1 MRIRKGSIRQA
12 CVSPFRFQ
20 TDLSSVIPRELS
32 RIQQDPK
39 QALALAIPFSVRQ
52 KLPEAIL
59 AELETPISQ
68 QAKYDVQIACAMPE
82 EHHEHHHHDVH
93 DHNEDHDHISHHG
106 HFDEGVLD
114 LLICVLSETDH
125 PVTEDE
131 RCFYLPEVHN
141 YKANSENFKF
151 IANFICSAVMRARAD
166 DNTGA
171 SFQIAPANG
180 YLPPPIANSPHRGP
194 PVIS

>member
-1 MRIRKGSIRQA
+1 MQLKR
-12 CVSPFRFQ
+12 
-20 TDLSSVIPRELS
+20 
-32 RIQQDPK
+32 
-39 QALALAIPFSVRQ
+39 
-52 KLPEAIL
+52 AIL
-59 AELETPISQ
+59 SVSFLLVYSLGFSHDLIPHCRDHGKSHDH
-68 QAKYDVQIACAMPE
+68 K
-82 EHHEHHHHDVH
+82 HGHEHHHHDVH

-131 RCFYLPEVHN
+131 HCFYLPEVRN